1 MRIQH
6 NIAAMN
12 AYRNY
17 NTNTSAVSKNLEK
30 LSSGYKI
37 NRAGDDAAGLAISEK
52 MRAQISGLN
61 AASKNVKDGISLV
74 KTAEGAMQEV
84 QDMLNRMVTLSTQSA
99 NGTYDNEVDRA
110 NLQKE
115 VDQLR
120 AEINRIADSSN
131 FNGIKLLDG
140 SQEIKTSYTNLSSP
154 SATQDLGFKI
164 ISDGQLGVDAQAG
177 VFSYD
182 LSQLKITVGGG
193 NAATNPNGI
202 QNLAGGQVVSD
213 PDWIEATGAT
223 VAASGNA
230 LRLVT
235 TQAGDGASLGYAAA
249 PSSGTDVSALLG
261 LTSAKAASNIP
272 GYTPGD
278 LVSEI
283 GLIQTAARCAGNAV
297 YGWVIDAQYRDTDE
311 QKAVA
316 DWAEGQSPAI
326 FGACTNAPNA
336 YDTANTTNIGCYA
349 MNSGYRR
356 TFTFYHDNPQVYP
369 EMSYLALA
377 LSVNYALNNATLTMK
392 FKQLPGIS
400 TVPLTETQLAALESR
415 RINTYVSIG
424 NTSSVVREGVQAAA
438 DWFTDSLVNLDNY
451 KEELQVEVYNVFL
464 RNKKVPYTQAGQNLL
479 VSAAAKINRRYTDNG
494 TFAPRDV
501 ESDATETGYD
511 TLPATSITP
520 ASVAGATMSERAARI
535 APPIAI
541 TAYEAGAFH
550 SVAIAV
556 SVYN

>member
-1 MRIQH
+1 MPVSPVVCPKEPLSRDLDVSVSISRPITE
-6 NIAAMN
+6 IATDMTMICFVTPDVEFSPGNGRVQFFSTMKALSAAVPAN
-12 AYRNY
+12 SAAYW
-17 NTNTSAVSKNLEK
+17 A
-30 LSSGYKI
+30 
-37 NRAGDDAAGLAISEK
+37 
-52 MRAQISGLN
+52 
-61 AASKNVKDGISLV
+61 
-74 KTAEGAMQEV
+74 
-84 QDMLNRMVTLSTQSA
+84 
-99 NGTYDNEVDRA
+99 
-110 NLQKE
+110 
-115 VDQLR
+115 
-120 AEINRIADSSN
+120 
-131 FNGIKLLDG
+131 
-140 SQEIKTSYTNLSSP
+140 
-154 SATQDLGFKI
+154 
-164 ISDGQLGVDAQAG
+164 
-177 VFSYD
+177 
-182 LSQLKITVGGG
+182 G
-193 NAATNPNGI
+193 NAFFSRDDRPKT
-202 QNLAGGQVVSD
+202 LAVGRVFTEPTAAELTGGQVALPGLANVTGGAFDIEVNDALVSVSGLSFD
-213 PDWIEATGAT
+213 GTPTIAEVAEALNTALASKGVT

-283 GLIQTAARCAGNAV
+283 GLIQTAARCSGNAV
-297 YGWVIDAQYRDTDE
+297 YGWAIDAQYRDTDE

-336 YDTANTTNIGCYA
+336 YDTANTTNIGY
-349 MNSGYRR
+349 Y
-356 TFTFYHDNPQVYP
+356 VYP
-369 EMSYLALA
+369 EMSDLALA
-377 LSVNYALNNATLTMK
+377 LSVNYALNNSTLTMK
-392 FKQLPGIS
+392 FKQLPGIG

-424 NTSSVVREGVQAAA
+424 NTSSVIREGVQAAS

-501 ESDATETGYD
+501 ESDNTETGYD

>member
-1 MRIQH
+1 MPVSPVVCPKEPLSRDLDVSVSISRPITE
-6 NIAAMN
+6 IATDMTMICFVTPDVEFSPGNGRVQFFSTMKALSAAVPAN
-12 AYRNY
+12 SAAYW
-17 NTNTSAVSKNLEK
+17 A
-30 LSSGYKI
+30 
-37 NRAGDDAAGLAISEK
+37 
-52 MRAQISGLN
+52 
-61 AASKNVKDGISLV
+61 
-74 KTAEGAMQEV
+74 
-84 QDMLNRMVTLSTQSA
+84 
-99 NGTYDNEVDRA
+99 
-110 NLQKE
+110 
-115 VDQLR
+115 
-120 AEINRIADSSN
+120 
-131 FNGIKLLDG
+131 
-140 SQEIKTSYTNLSSP
+140 
-154 SATQDLGFKI
+154 
-164 ISDGQLGVDAQAG
+164 
-177 VFSYD
+177 
-182 LSQLKITVGGG
+182 G
-193 NAATNPNGI
+193 NAFFSRDDRPKT
-202 QNLAGGQVVSD
+202 LAVGRVFTEPTAAELTGGQVALPGLANVTGGAFDIEVNDALVSVSGLSFD
-213 PDWIEATGAT
+213 GTPTIAEVAEALNTALASKGVT

-283 GLIQTAARCAGNAV
+283 GLIQTAARCSGNAV
-297 YGWVIDAQYRDTDE
+297 YGWAIDAQYRDTDE

-336 YDTANTTNIGCYA
+336 YDTANTTNIGYYA

-377 LSVNYALNNATLTMK
+377 LSVNYALNNSTLTMK

-424 NTSSVVREGVQAAA
+424 NTSSVIREGVQAAS

-501 ESDATETGYD
+501 ESDNTETGYD

>member
-1 MRIQH
+1 M
-6 NIAAMN
+6 
-12 AYRNY
+12 
-17 NTNTSAVSKNLEK
+17 SV
-30 LSSGYKI
+30 
-37 NRAGDDAAGLAISEK
+37 
-52 MRAQISGLN
+52 SGLSFDGTPTIAEVAEVLN
-61 AASKNVKDGISLV
+61 TALASK
-74 KTAEGAMQEV
+74 
-84 QDMLNRMVTLSTQSA
+84 
-99 NGTYDNEVDRA
+99 
-110 NLQKE
+110 
-115 VDQLR
+115 
-120 AEINRIADSSN
+120 
-131 FNGIKLLDG
+131 
-140 SQEIKTSYTNLSSP
+140 
-154 SATQDLGFKI
+154 
-164 ISDGQLGVDAQAG
+164 GV
-177 VFSYD
+177 
-182 LSQLKITVGGG
+182 
-193 NAATNPNGI
+193 
-202 QNLAGGQVVSD
+202 
-213 PDWIEATGAT
+213 T

-235 TQAGDGASLGYAAA
+235 AQAGDGASLGYAAA

-261 LTSAKAASNIP
+261 LTSARAASNIP

-283 GLIQTAARCAGNAV
+283 GLIQTAARCSGNAV
-297 YGWVIDAQYRDTDE
+297 YGWAIDAQYRDTDE

-336 YDTANTTNIGCYA
+336 YDTANTTNIGYYA

-377 LSVNYALNNATLTMK
+377 LSVNYALNNSTLTMK

-424 NTSSVVREGVQAAA
+424 NTSSVIREGVQAAS

-501 ESDATETGYD
+501 ESDNTETGYD